1 MGGQRVAGV
10 RRNRRRRHDREQLV
24 DERRRV
30 ARERG
35 PGLHPLE
42 AQLRPTLAESD
53 EEREQ
58 EGAEQQPLRDP
69 DVDGDRAGR
78 RPEHEQPRDRDHV
91 DELERLQA
99 ERVRGLED
107 REREHARERRGAERR
122 TEGQRERAEGRCE
135 RERRPGRELA
145 ARDRTPALDRMQA
158 VGGDVAHV
166 VDEVGGARRRA
177 VRDERGDRRHPP
189 ARVAE
194 LRGEHDPR
202 EQEEVLRPLARP
214 ERSEGRDD
222 GRPPAW
228 ELEDRR
234 VGGFHHGTTLVGR
247 QRLRG
252 ARRQDEPE
260 AAAPTGLG
268 VELDPAAQCSGE
280 LLRDREAEPGALGVV
295 RDERAEDPLGVLA
308 PDTRPRVGDVHP
320 HGAVRRLERDPD
332 RCRRRAS
339 SGTRS

>member
-1 MGGQRVAGV
+1 MTAQAAAQAATVASNGSVLDEERFGLLAEAAPVQEEQVAEEPVHHERERRDEPPRVVGGQRVAGV
-10 RRNRRRRHDREQLV
+10 RRNRRRRDDREQLV

-35 PGLHPLE
+35 PRLHPLE

-107 REREHARERRGAERR
+107 RERDHARERRGAERR

-135 RERRPGRELA
+135 RKRRPGRELA
-145 ARDRTPALDRMQA
+145 ARDRTAALDRVQA
-158 VGGDVAHV
+158 VGGNVAHV

-202 EQEEVLRPLARP
+202 EQEEVLRPLSRP
-214 ERSEGRDD
+214 ERSERRDD
-222 GRPPAW
+222 GRSPAR
-228 ELEDRR
+228 ELDDRR
-234 VGGFHHGTTLVGR
+234 VGASVTGR
-247 QRLRG
+247 L
-252 ARRQDEPE
+252 
-260 AAAPTGLG
+260 
-268 VELDPAAQCSGE
+268 
-280 LLRDREAEPGALGVV
+280 
-295 RDERAEDPLGVLA
+295 
-308 PDTRPRVGDVHP
+308 
-320 HGAVRRLERDPD
+320 
-332 RCRRRAS
+332 
-339 SGTRS
+339 